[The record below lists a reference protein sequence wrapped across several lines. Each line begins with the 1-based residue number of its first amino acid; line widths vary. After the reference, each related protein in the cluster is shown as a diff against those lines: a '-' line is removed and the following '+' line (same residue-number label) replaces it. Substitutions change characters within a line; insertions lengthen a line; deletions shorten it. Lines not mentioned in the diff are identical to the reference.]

1 MLAGVGALLAFEG
14 NNEPNNWGV
23 TYNGRPGGGGAH
35 SWKPVAELQRDLYLA
50 VKSDPQLAKYPVWS
64 ISEPGAQIDNV
75 GLQFLTIPPGAP
87 TLMPE
92 GTTYADYANV
102 HNYIYHP
109 HSPGL
114 ANNKSWD
121 AADPTAASRVDGL
134 FGNFGETWARGFRGY
149 SQEELDTLPRV
160 TTETGAAIEGHVT
173 EEIQALNL
181 INLYLAQFSRGY
193 SYTSVY
199 LLRDRTD
206 EGGTQTFGF
215 FTPDYTPRRAAT
227 YLHNLT
233 TILADKGRRLA
244 PGQIDFTIT
253 NQPDTVHDLLL
264 QRSDGTFQIVL
275 WDERLHGSDP
285 VFVGFGNPHAS
296 AEIFDPTVGSE
307 PVARLS
313 DVRSIDVTLS
323 DHPII
328 ISLPPDR
335 R

>member
-1 MLAGVGALLAFEG
+1 MALNEGHVRVDRICRARDRRRWNAWRLLAVAVVVANWPQSPWAAPRQAVATGDFLDSIGVVTTLPDRGQPLDKTIEMIRYGGFRWVRAGIEGLSDEGPTTLQTFLDLHREAGVRFSWGLGSGGTDIAKLVETGRVLAGVGALLAFEG

-121 AADPTAASRVDGL
+121 ATDPTAASRVDGL
-134 FGNFGETWARGFRGY
+134 FGNFGQTWRAGFGVTRKRNSIRCRGSRLRLY
-149 SQEELDTLPRV
+149 PRDV
-160 TTETGAAIEGHVT
+160 EM
-173 EEIQALNL
+173 L
-181 INLYLAQFSRGY
+181 
-193 SYTSVY
+193 
-199 LLRDRTD
+199 
-206 EGGTQTFGF
+206 
-215 FTPDYTPRRAAT
+215 
-227 YLHNLT
+227 
-233 TILADKGRRLA
+233 GRRLRQGA
-244 PGQIDFTIT
+244 
-253 NQPDTVHDLLL
+253 
-264 QRSDGTFQIVL
+264 RDG
-275 WDERLHGSDP
+275 
-285 VFVGFGNPHAS
+285 PHL
-296 AEIFDPTVGSE
+296 ESE
-307 PVARLS
+307 VSPA
-313 DVRSIDVTLS
+313 VR
-323 DHPII
+323 
-328 ISLPPDR
+328 
-335 R
+335 

>member
-23 TYNGRPGGGGAH
+23 TYNGRAGAAAH

-121 AADPTAASRVDGL
+121 ATDPTAASRVDGL
-134 FGNFGETWARGFRGY
+134 FGNFGQTWQRGFRGY

-160 TTETGAAIEGHVT
+160 TTETGAAIGGHVT

-215 FTPDYTPRRAAT
+215 FAPDYTPRLAAT

-244 PGQIDFTIT
+244 PGQVDFTIT

-285 VFVGFGNPHAS
+285 VILGFGNPHAS

>member
-1 MLAGVGALLAFEG
+1 MSPTTGVRAGA
-14 NNEPNNWGV
+14 
-23 TYNGRPGGGGAH
+23 TRH

-121 AADPTAASRVDGL
+121 ATDPTAASRVDGL
-134 FGNFGETWARGFRGY
+134 FGNFGQTWLRGFRGY

-160 TTETGAAIEGHVT
+160 TTETGAAIGGHVT

-181 INLYLAQFSRGY
+181 MNLTWRNSAAA
-193 SYTSVY
+193 
-199 LLRDRTD
+199 
-206 EGGTQTFGF
+206 
-215 FTPDYTPRRAAT
+215 TPTRRSTCCVTERMRAAPRP
-227 YLHNLT
+227 LASSPRT
-233 TILADKGRRLA
+233 TR
-244 PGQIDFTIT
+244 
-253 NQPDTVHDLLL
+253 HDLP
-264 QRSDGTFQIVL
+264 
-275 WDERLHGSDP
+275 RL
-285 VFVGFGNPHAS
+285 
-296 AEIFDPTVGSE
+296 TC
-307 PVARLS
+307 
-313 DVRSIDVTLS
+313 TT
-323 DHPII
+323 
-328 ISLPPDR
+328 
-335 R
+335 